1 MAEFDLTQNPL
12 ENAQSLLQD
21 AQANRRRQQKRS
33 DRDLLLNLTGQ
44 VIGNVL
50 QGRQQ
55 EKYNKFMNSEAVMAE
70 RAKVR
75 SAVDKA
81 QRLAERSKAASSYQ
95 GGKEAYFR
103 DELIQLYKAQLDT
116 NLSKDGEYYNEADV
130 QKLAEKMAGET
141 VGQYITN
148 FDTQLSAAQN
158 VLTATGGDRLAYSK
172 ALREASGLDLGVVG
186 RGMRKLTSYFLDEND
201 RNTDGAVYRSVTS
214 SNIYKESQE
223 FQETFDKYYT
233 QTGNALVADKVTEWM
248 TNPKNKEQLRKAALK
263 SEIKNLDLGDG
274 LGSIARVV
282 FTSPDGSFA
291 GYREIDDSMSLG
303 SPESARGNKGRQM
316 GADMAATHIQ
326 EVISVADE
334 ETRESLNN
342 MIGARKTG
350 NSEIDKAYTK
360 TLGNTLSFYE
370 QGMRNSYDTSIIPE
384 ARLQSISARAVVID
398 AKNNDNALR
407 LSKGNE
413 AEGRIT
419 DNPILTFMAAVE
431 EYGGD
436 VDDIPD
442 ELRVQINQRVQE
454 YVTQDLPASASP
466 ARVEEAIDFVKN
478 QGGVGGMLRGTD
490 FADFEIGK
498 MPILEAMELARA
510 QATARLQFENQKLD
524 NKIPENMTFS
534 EYIRTNRDIQEQ
546 IQANLRKTTEQQIIA
561 SQSPLGDAFA
571 TTR

>member
-1 MAEFDLTQNPL
+1 MLDLTKNPL
-12 ENAQSLLQD
+12 ENAQSLLED
-21 AQANRRRQQKRS
+21 AQANRRRQQKRN

-44 VIGNVL
+44 VIGGVL

-55 EKYNKFMNSEAVMAE
+55 EKYNKFMNSEAIMQE
-70 RAKVR
+70 RGVVR

-81 QRLAERSKAASSYQ
+81 QRIAERSKTASSHQ

-116 NLSKDGEYYNEADV
+116 NLSKDGEYYNQADV

-148 FDTQLSAAQN
+148 FDSQLSAAQN
-158 VLTATGGDRLAYSK
+158 VLTATGGDQLAYAK
-172 ALREASGLDLGVVG
+172 ALREASGVDLGVVG

-214 SNIYKESQE
+214 SNIYKESKE

-248 TNPKNKEQLRKAALK
+248 TDPNNKEQLRKAALK
-263 SEIKNLDLGDG
+263 GEVKNLDLGDG
-274 LGSIARVV
+274 LGSISRIV
-282 FTSPDGSFA
+282 FTNPDGSFA
-291 GYREIDDSMSLG
+291 GYRELDDSMSLG
-303 SPESARGNKGRQM
+303 SPESARGNRGRRM

-334 ETRESLNN
+334 DTRTALSD

-384 ARLQSISARAVVID
+384 ARLQSIIARSIVID

-419 DNPILTFMAAVE
+419 DNPILTYMAAVE
-431 EYGGD
+431 EYGD

-442 ELRVQINQRVQE
+442 EFRVQINQRVQE
-454 YVTQDLPASASP
+454 YITQDLPASASP

-478 QGGVGGMLRGTD
+478 QSGVVGMFGGTA
-490 FADFEIGK
+490 FSDFEIGK
-498 MPILEAMELARA
+498 LPVLEAMELARA
-510 QATARLQFENQKLD
+510 QSTVRLQFQNQKLVG
-524 NKIPENMTFS
+524 KLPEDMTFP
-534 EYIRTNRDIQEQ
+534 EYVRANRDVQAQ